1 MAFRRKQNPV
11 DLDKILDQYQATT
24 PVAAPPSAVAS
35 IRCWKCN
42 RPNVFDGRRRPPSRC
57 VWCRMNLQ

>member
-1 MAFRRKQNPV
+1 MAIRKKQNHV
-11 DLDKILDQYQATT
+11 DLDKVLGQYEATT

-42 RPNVFDGRRRPPSRC
+42 RPNVYDGRRRAPRRC
-57 VWCRMNLQ
+57 VWCRSVL